1 MGRFDL
7 KLNADQ
13 REAIIRAK
21 ADAGLTAREV
31 VELAADG
38 LDGLKPFEVS
48 ETVVN
53 DLVREERQER
63 GHTDPPNIDAV
74 DDVRAHA
81 EAQLARLKQIE
92 EPSPRELTRSAKR
105 CGRSGSA
112 TAKPPSSGSP
122 AAEGEP
128 DQAVRVHATSAL
140 PDSRT
145 PEVRGGRAPP
155 VPMLTELLPESAAI
169 QRYAL
174 GETSRSALS
183 RVLSLTRDVAA
194 GARARVRGLRG

>member
-92 EPSPRELTRSAKR
+92 ELSPRELSAIREAMRTIQECKR
-105 CGRSGSA
+105 QA
-112 TAKPPSSGSP
+112 AKQRLARP
-122 AAEGEP
+122 AEGEP
-128 DQAVRVHATSAL
+128 DQPSEFTQH
-140 PDSRT
+140 P
-145 PEVRGGRAPP
+145 
-155 VPMLTELLPESAAI
+155 
-169 QRYAL
+169 
-174 GETSRSALS
+174 
-183 RVLSLTRDVAA
+183 LSLIAEHQKCEEE
-194 GARARVRGLRG
+194 GLRRVPAHRAAT